1 MARRKSNGQFMPGKS
16 GNPNGRPATE
26 SAAIRKQLAANYE
39 AIIQA
44 VRSAALGG
52 DMQACKMILERICPP
67 LKAQG
72 APVIINLPPEGDM
85 IQIAEALIRA
95 AAEGSLAPDTAAQM
109 VSAVGQLAR
118 ITEIKE
124 DLSKSEDECELV
136 EKIEIIIIDSDGVK
150 RDLV

>member
-1 MARRKSNGQFMPGKS
+1 MPGRS
-16 GNPNGRPATE
+16 GNPKGRPGTQSSE
-26 SAAIRKQLAANYE
+26 IRKLLAVEHE

-44 VRSAALGG
+44 VRNAALGG
-52 DMQACKMILERICPP
+52 DMQACKMILDRICSP

-85 IQIAEALIRA
+85 AKIAEALIRA
-95 AAEGSLAPDTAAQM
+95 AADGSLAPDTAAQM

-124 DLSKSEDECELV
+124 DLKSNEESELID
-136 EKIEIIIIDSDGVK
+136 KIEIVLIDSDGMK
-150 RDLV
+150 KELV